1 MRTQQ
6 SRTQQ
11 TILVIEDEPDSR
23 EMLKLLLE
31 NLDYRVITAK
41 NGKEGFA
48 IAAHEH
54 VDLILTDLGLPDM
67 SGVTVVRRLRQ
78 QNDHLRHIPILMLT
92 ALDSNEHYRSA
103 IEAGCTAFLNKPI
116 DFDKLQ
122 DLIYRSLG
130 KLGNEHRQPAD
141 DSIQPALVLR

>member
-6 SRTQQ
+6 SRTQ
-11 TILVIEDEPDSR
+11 TILVIEDYPDSR
-23 EMLKLLLE
+23 EMLRLLLE
-31 NLDYRVITAK
+31 DLDYRVITAK
-41 NGKEGFA
+41 NGKEGLA
-48 IAAHEH
+48 SAVDEH

-78 QNDHLRHIPILMLT
+78 QNDHLRHIPIIMLT

-103 IEAGCTAFLNKPI
+103 IQAGCTAFLNKPV

-122 DLIYRSLG
+122 DMIERLLK
-130 KLGNEHRQPAD
+130 KLANEPGRPAH
-141 DSIQPALVLR
+141 DSIPSALVLR